1 MIFLWFS
8 FYELLRAKYLLKNEK
23 YTKFDGFGK
32 PFLGQNWRNHK
43 VRKVSNAF
51 ISAGSKQKNAKIS
64 RFCIFL
70 TKNRSFWCLRLY
82 HSVHFFEKHEIS
94 VFVVQLSVRTNG
106 KLKSA
111 TIKNREFRL
120 LGGIRRG
127 HWFEPIS
134 QIWE

>member
-1 MIFLWFS
+1 M
-8 FYELLRAKYLLKNEK
+8 
-23 YTKFDGFGK
+23 GK
-32 PFLGQNWRNHK
+32 VLD
-43 VRKVSNAF
+43 AF
-51 ISAGSKQKNAKIS
+51 ISVGSKHKKDKIL

-82 HSVHFFEKHEIS
+82 RGVHFFEKHEIS
-94 VFVVQLSVRTNG
+94 VFSDQLSVRING

-127 HWFEPIS
+127 H
-134 QIWE
+134 